1 MKKLFAIILSGL
13 ILCSFAACGQSK
25 TSSTTATEAGKD
37 AATTAAAAQTT
48 TEAPLTGGYTDA
60 ASPVLTDDV
69 KAVFNKAVEG
79 LTGMTYEPVAYL
91 GSQVVAGT
99 NHLILCKAAAV
110 TENPTTTYALL
121 TVYEDLNGNAE
132 ITESREFTGSAAPAA
147 QDAEEPIA
155 GAYEEPETPVVTD
168 DAKAALAKAC
178 ETLTGAGYEAK
189 ALLGTQVVAGTN
201 HLFLCKTAPVVP
213 GAAETY
219 ALVTVYEDLKGNA
232 SVTDVQNCE
241 AKAPAAP
248 DDGSMVAGGVTEAQ
262 TPEVTPDAKA
272 ALDKACQGPDGAK
285 YEVKAL
291 LGTQVVAGTNYTLL
305 CKITPVVPNASSHY
319 AIVKVYEKPDGS
331 AEISETFDF
340 TPSNNA

>member
-99 NHLILCKAAAV
+99 NHKILCKATPV
-110 TENPTTTYALL
+110 TELL

-201 HLFLCKTAPVVP
+201 YMLLCKVTTVTAEP
-213 GAAETY
+213 TSDY
-219 ALVTVYEDLKGNA
+219 AIVTVYQDLEGNA
-232 SVTDVQNCE
+232 EITETYNLASSAE
-241 AKAPAAP
+241 
-248 DDGSMVAGGVTEAQ
+248 DDGAAATVAAQ
-262 TPEVTPDAKA
+262 
-272 ALDKACQGPDGAK
+272 
-285 YEVKAL
+285 
-291 LGTQVVAGTNYTLL
+291 
-305 CKITPVVPNASSHY
+305 SS
-319 AIVKVYEKPDGS
+319 EG
-331 AEISETFDF
+331 
-340 TPSNNA
+340 

>member
-132 ITESREFTGSAAPAA
+132 ITEVLKSTATAPAPY
-147 QDAEEPIA
+147 D
-155 GAYEEPETPVVTD
+155 PEHPVSGGYGTPTTPEVTE
-168 DAKAALAKAC
+168 AVKAAVEKAN
-178 ETLTGAGYEAK
+178 EGVDGVIYEAK
-189 ALLGTQVVAGTN
+189 ALLAMQVVAGMNYTV
-201 HLFLCKTAPVVP
+201 LCTATPVTANPEPYYVIAEIYADLDG
-213 GAAETY
+213 GAA
-219 ALVTVYEDLKGNA
+219 
-232 SVTDVQNCE
+232 
-241 AKAPAAP
+241 
-248 DDGSMVAGGVTEAQ
+248 
-262 TPEVTPDAKA
+262 
-272 ALDKACQGPDGAK
+272 
-285 YEVKAL
+285 
-291 LGTQVVAGTNYTLL
+291 YTGF
-305 CKITPVVPNASSHY
+305 T
-319 AIVKVYEKPDGS
+319 
-331 AEISETFDF
+331 TFGD
-340 TPSNNA
+340 TTA

>member
-110 TENPTTTYALL
+110 TAEPTTTYALL
-121 TVYEDLNGNAE
+121 TVSQDLNGNAE

-201 HLFLCKTAPVVP
+201 YMLLCKVTTVTAEP
-213 GAAETY
+213 TSDY
-219 ALVTVYEDLKGNA
+219 AIVTVYQDLEGNA
-232 SVTDVQNCE
+232 EITETYNLASSAE
-241 AKAPAAP
+241 
-248 DDGSMVAGGVTEAQ
+248 DDGAAATVAAQ
-262 TPEVTPDAKA
+262 
-272 ALDKACQGPDGAK
+272 
-285 YEVKAL
+285 
-291 LGTQVVAGTNYTLL
+291 
-305 CKITPVVPNASSHY
+305 SS
-319 AIVKVYEKPDGS
+319 EG
-331 AEISETFDF
+331 
-340 TPSNNA
+340 